1 MFNVH
6 FTCLKKGLSKS
17 EQHSFV
23 VVLLFIFVID
33 LEVPEFVIT
42 MRACDDTKPVS
53 KVVLLQVLLGEV
65 LEVPLGERSVS
76 NHSHLVLHSLQG
88 HLIQVVE
95 FPFHLD
101 ATFKELLKV
110 VHFHDAIF
118 YWVSAIVVEGE
129 GRLLLR
135 FHWSHG
141 Y

>member
-33 LEVPEFVIT
+33 LEVPEFVVT

-53 KVVLLQVLLGEV
+53 KVVLLQ
-65 LEVPLGERSVS
+65 VPLGERSVS

-95 FPFHLD
+95 FPFHLY

-129 GRLLLR
+129 GRLL
-135 FHWSHG
+135 
-141 Y
+141 